1 MAIQNIHLPKGKKII
16 LFDGICNLC
25 NQAVI
30 EVIKR
35 DEKHV
40 FLFAALQSESGL
52 KIITKKTIKA
62 N

>member
-35 DEKHV
+35 DKSMFFCLLLCNREWVKDH
-40 FLFAALQSESGL
+40 SKDRG
-52 KIITKKTIKA
+52 
-62 N
+62 